1 MKKGENMENKIVQEM
16 YINDESNETVKKEYI
31 VSELKDLIAPAI
43 LINSYYAKCPSRY
56 WIWQCKEKEDLE
68 GEKWRGCQSKKISQY
83 EASNYGRI
91 RDAETHEII
100 VPYEKNYKNYTA
112 EQLSTLLK
120 GDLNNNSV
128 GYLLIESNLSVHQLV
143 ADAWLKPFKG
153 KIFSDDKLEIHHISN
168 DGYDNSPYNLIYVLQ
183 TAHTGKGGIHKGL
196 TGKIVSFYS
205 CYPGPRK
212 RLI

>member
-1 MKKGENMENKIVQEM
+1 MENKIVQEM
-16 YINDESNETVKKEYI
+16 YINDESNETVKKEYTI
-31 VSELKDLIAPAI
+31 SELKYLIVPAV
-43 LINSYYAKCPSRY
+43 LINLYYARCPSKY
-56 WIWQCKEKEDLE
+56 WMWQYEKDLDC
-68 GEKWRGCQSKKISQY
+68 EKWRRCPKFPQY
-83 EASNYGRI
+83 EASDYGRI

-128 GYLLIESNLSVHQLV
+128 GYLLIKSNLSVHQLV
-143 ADAWLKPFKG
+143 ADAWLKPFNG

-168 DGYDNSPYNLIYVLQ
+168 DGYDNSPYNLIYVLR